1 MALRNWAHPLDYP
14 GSTRLTVSQLESN
27 LMRIVLIGP
36 PGAGKGTQAQRLV
49 DDLQI
54 PHLSTGDMLRAG
66 REAGSEL
73 GLLAAQYMDRGQ
85 LVPDELVVGIVD
97 QRLQQPDCQN
107 GYLLDG
113 FPRTVPQADAL
124 NELLQQRNTKLDLV
138 LELNVAEEEL
148 IERLLQRK
156 RPDDTR
162 ETIAERLQVYQ
173 KQTSPLLEY
182 YSARGLLASIVGQ
195 GTPEEVYE
203 RLREAA
209 SQHSDSA

>member
-1 MALRNWAHPLDYP
+1 
-14 GSTRLTVSQLESN
+14 
-27 LMRIVLIGP
+27 MRIVLIGP

-66 REAGSEL
+66 RDAGSEL
-73 GLLAAQYMDRGQ
+73 GLMVAQYMESGQ

-97 QRLQQPDCQN
+97 QRLQQQDCQN

-113 FPRTVPQADAL
+113 FPRTVPQADSL
-124 NELLQQRNTKLDLV
+124 SELLQQRSTKLDLV

-195 GTPEEVYE
+195 GTPDEVYE
-203 RLREAA
+203 RLREALQ
-209 SQHSDSA
+209 QHSDNT

>member
-1 MALRNWAHPLDYP
+1 
-14 GSTRLTVSQLESN
+14 
-27 LMRIVLIGP
+27 MRIVLIGP

-54 PHLSTGDMLRAG
+54 PHLSTGDMLRDG
-66 REAGSEL
+66 RDAGSEL
-73 GLLAAQYMDRGQ
+73 GLMAAQYMNSGQ
-85 LVPDELVVGIVD
+85 LVPDELVVEIVD
-97 QRLQQPDCQN
+97 QRLQQQDCQN

-113 FPRTVPQADAL
+113 FPRTVPQADSL
-124 NELLQQRNTKLDLV
+124 SELLQQRNTKLDLV

-195 GTPEEVYE
+195 GTPDEVYK
-203 RLREAA
+203 RLREALQ
-209 SQHSDSA
+209 QHSDNT

>member
-1 MALRNWAHPLDYP
+1 MALRRHLH
-14 GSTRLTVSQLESN
+14 GHESTLLKVSQVESN

-49 DDLQI
+49 NDLQI
-54 PHLSTGDMLRAG
+54 PHLSTGEMLRTEQGAG
-66 REAGSEL
+66 TEL
-73 GLLAAQYMDRGQ
+73 GLQTAQYMDRGQ
-85 LVPDELVVGIVD
+85 LVPDELVVKIVG
-97 QRLQQPDCQN
+97 QRLQQQDCQN

-124 NELLQQRNTKLDLV
+124 NELLLLRNTKLDLV

-182 YSARGLLASIVGQ
+182 YSARGLLASILGQ
-195 GTPEEVYE
+195 GAPDEVYE
-203 RLREAA
+203 RLREAVG
-209 SQHSDSA
+209 QHSDRV

>member
-1 MALRNWAHPLDYP
+1 
-14 GSTRLTVSQLESN
+14 
-27 LMRIVLIGP
+27 MRIVIIGP

-54 PHLSTGDMLRAG
+54 PHLSTGEMLRAG
-66 REAGSEL
+66 RDAGTEL
-73 GLLAAQYMDRGQ
+73 GLLAAQYMDHGQ
-85 LVPDELVVGIVD
+85 LVPDELVMGVVD
-97 QRLQQPDCQN
+97 QRLQQQDCQN

-113 FPRTVPQADAL
+113 FPRTVPQANAL
-124 NELLQQRNTKLDLV
+124 NELLTQRNTKLDLV
-138 LELNVAEEEL
+138 LELNVPEEEL
-148 IERLLQRK
+148 IERLLRRK

-195 GTPEEVYE
+195 GTADEVYE
-203 RLREAA
+203 QLSEAVT
-209 SQHSDSA
+209 QHSGSV

>member
-1 MALRNWAHPLDYP
+1 
-14 GSTRLTVSQLESN
+14 
-27 LMRIVLIGP
+27 MRIVLLGP

-66 REAGSEL
+66 QDAGSEL
-73 GLLAAQYMDRGQ
+73 GLMAAQYMESGQ

-97 QRLQQPDCQN
+97 QRLQQQDCQN

-113 FPRTVPQADAL
+113 FPRTVPQADSL
-124 NELLQQRNTKLDLV
+124 SELLQQRSTKLDLV

-162 ETIAERLQVYQ
+162 ETI
-173 KQTSPLLEY
+173 PLLEY
-182 YSARGLLASIVGQ
+182 YSTRGLLASIAGQ
-195 GTPEEVYE
+195 GTPDEVYE
-203 RLREAA
+203 RLREALQ
-209 SQHSDSA
+209 QHSDNT

>member
-1 MALRNWAHPLDYP
+1 MEFY
-14 GSTRLTVSQLESN
+14 

-66 REAGSEL
+66 REAGTEL
-73 GLLAAQYMDRGQ
+73 GLLAAQYMDGGQ

-97 QRLQQPDCQN
+97 ERLQQQDCQD

-124 NELLQQRNTKLDLV
+124 NELLEQRNTKLDLV
-138 LELNVAEEEL
+138 LELNVPEEEL

-173 KQTSPLLEY
+173 NQTSPLLEY

-195 GTPEEVYE
+195 GTPDEVYE
-203 RLREAA
+203 RLKEA
-209 SQHSDSA
+209 SGQHSNST

>member
-1 MALRNWAHPLDYP
+1 
-14 GSTRLTVSQLESN
+14 
-27 LMRIVLIGP
+27 MRIVLIGP
-36 PGAGKGTQAQRLV
+36 PGAGKGTQAKRLIE
-49 DDLQI
+49 DLQI
-54 PHLSTGDMLRAG
+54 PHLSTGEMLRAG
-66 REAGSEL
+66 REVSTEL
-73 GLLAAQYMDRGQ
+73 GLMAAQYLDRGQ

-97 QRLQQPDCQN
+97 QRLQQADCKN

-124 NELLQQRNTKLDLV
+124 DELLQERDTKLDLV

-182 YSARGLLASIVGQ
+182 YSDRGLLASIVGV
-195 GTPEEVYE
+195 GTPDEVYE
-203 RLREAA
+203 RLREATG
-209 SQHSDSA
+209 QHSDTI